1 MNTLLPDLSRPARL
15 ARVLTEELVAEAA
28 ELDARWAAAV
38 RSQFRLPDDETLQ
51 VLRAF
56 AARADV
62 GLGVAEAAR
71 RLWAAAGADDPA
83 EPPAEI
89 AAAVRVFERVG
100 FQARKVEEHRTRPW
114 TPKDPERLARALQDA
129 RDGRAYRVDEV
140 RKWFRRPEGE
150 AAR

>member
-1 MNTLLPDLSRPARL
+1 MTTLLPDSARPARL
-15 ARVLTEELVAEAA
+15 ARLLTEELVAEAA

-56 AARADV
+56 AARADF
-62 GLGVAEAAR
+62 GLGVAESAR
-71 RLWAAAGADDPA
+71 RLWAAAGADGTA

-114 TPKDPERLARALQDA
+114 TPKHPERLARALQDA
-129 RDGRAYRVDEV
+129 REGRAYSVDEV
-140 RKWFRRPEGE
+140 REWFRRQEGE
-150 AAR
+150 ATG